1 MKQWLTGTMA
11 ALLCGGC
18 VFFAEPYRETV
29 RYDLLPPAAGQATV
43 PGEIAVEAFRNLSP
57 ASRKLLYRE
66 ADGRLMEDPYAMW
79 AQPPELLLQRYLAD
93 YFSTRVVKGGA
104 NMRWVIDGTLFKF
117 ELDRT
122 KKTAELG
129 VNFEIRCY
137 VNGVVR
143 EALRGN
149 RRFSAPMPETD
160 GAGATAAMSGC
171 VAALA
176 QALEKQM
183 ADAAPQIEKNGN

>member
-1 MKQWLTGTMA
+1 MKQWLTGAIA

-18 VFFAEPYRETV
+18 VFFTEPYQETI
-29 RYDLLPPAAGQATV
+29 RYDLLPPAPGQEAV
-43 PGEIAVEAFRNLSP
+43 PGEIMVEAFRNLSP

-66 ADGRLMEDPYAMW
+66 ADGKLVEEPYAMW

-93 YFSTRVVKGGA
+93 YFSTRSINGA
-104 NMRWVIDGTLFKF
+104 ADMRWVIDGTLFKI

-122 KKTAELG
+122 QKKAELG

-137 VNGVVR
+137 LNGVVR
-143 EALRGN
+143 ETLRGN
-149 RRFSAPMPETD
+149 RRFSTPMPETN

-171 VAALA
+171 AAALA
-176 QALEKQM
+176 QALEQQM

>member
-1 MKQWLTGTMA
+1 MKQWLTGAIA

-18 VFFAEPYRETV
+18 VFFSEPYRETV
-29 RYDLLPPAAGQATV
+29 RYDLLPPV
-43 PGEIAVEAFRNLSP
+43 PGKASGSGEITVEAFRNLSP
-57 ASRKLLYRE
+57 AGRKLLYRE
-66 ADGRLMEDPYAMW
+66 SDGRLTEDPYVMW

-93 YFSTRVVKGGA
+93 YFSTRAVNEAASV
-104 NMRWVIDGTLFKF
+104 RWVIDGTLFKF

-122 KKTAELG
+122 KKMAELG

-143 EALRGN
+143 EPWRGN
-149 RRFSAPMPETD
+149 RRFSAPMSAAD
-160 GAGATAAMSGC
+160 GAGATAAMSKC

-176 QALEKQM
+176 QALEQQM
-183 ADAAPQIEKNGN
+183 TDAAPQIEKNGN